1 MGAEGK
7 PFSFLATRNQK
18 QQQMQDR
25 VRAAVAELVSEGRV
39 PSFYQVS
46 QRAGVARSTLYR
58 NDDLRALVERA
69 RAEALQQEESRPC
82 GQMACSPPWRE
93 GGATSAQRAAFRQ
106 IAAQA
111 PCYVY
116 AVCLLNE
123 SP

>member
-1 MGAEGK
+1 MDAEGK

-25 VRAAVAELVSEGRV
+25 VRAAVAELMSEGHV

-58 NDDLRALVERA
+58 NVGLRALVERA
-69 RAEALQQEESRPC
+69 RAEVLQQEVGRPC
-82 GQMACSPPWRE
+82 GQTACSPPWRE
-93 GGATSAQRAAFRQ
+93 GGATSVQRAAFHQ

-116 AVCLLNE
+116 AVCLLDE

>member
-7 PFSFLATRNQK
+7 PFSLPATQNQR
-18 QQQMQDR
+18 QQQVQDR
-25 VRAAVAELVSEGRV
+25 VRAAVTALVSEGHV

-58 NDDLRALVERA
+58 NDDLRALVEQA
-69 RAEALQQEESRPC
+69 RAEVQQQEACRPR
-82 GQMACSPPWRE
+82 GQTACSPPWRE
-93 GGATSAQRAAFRQ
+93 SDATSVQRAAFRQ

>member
-69 RAEALQQEESRPC
+69 RAEALQQEACRPR
-82 GQMACSPPWRE
+82 GQTACSPPWRE
-93 GGATSAQRAAFRQ
+93 SDATSVQRAAFRQ

>member
-7 PFSFLATRNQK
+7 SFSFLVTRNQK

-58 NDDLRALVERA
+58 NAALRALVERA
-69 RAEALQQEESRPC
+69 RTEVLQQEENRPR
-82 GQMACSPPWRE
+82 GKTACSPPCRE
-93 GGATSAQRAAFRQ
+93 SSPTSVQRAAFRQ

-116 AVCLLNE
+116 AVCLLDE